1 MIYFV
6 VFITIGFIIGIITAA
21 KEEEIFYFWV
31 LIIFFAFIGVS
42 VASVLSCFVGPKLPQ
57 EEVVVRQEI
66 LPISMSE
73 TEKFLMIYTND
84 EETRYRYTIETS
96 EGIITENKK
105 LNKVTIREGNY
116 SPMIIKHTY
125 KFKKHWYSWFAF
137 YDGGRNYIEIF
148 LPENSIVYSTE

>member
-1 MIYFV
+1 MIYLII
-6 VFITIGFIIGIITAA
+6 FIVMGFIIGTIKAL
-21 KEEEIFYFWV
+21 KEEEILYFWLSFISSI
-31 LIIFFAFIGVS
+31 LIGAS
-42 VASVLSCFVGPKLPQ
+42 VATILSTFVGPKLPQ

-73 TEKFLMIYTND
+73 TEKFLMIFTND

-105 LNKVTIREGNY
+105 LNRVSIREGNY
-116 SPMIIKHTY
+116 SPVIVKHTY
-125 KFKKHWYSWFAF
+125 KFKKYWYSWFGF
-137 YDGGRNYIEIF
+137 YDGGGNYIEIF